1 MQTVLSRLEALRA
14 AIESRLGIAWVLPA
28 IFLCLVAPLG
38 VVLGQITP
46 PGQVA
51 DETVHAIR
59 ADALSR
65 GQVIGHRA
73 RAPAD
78 RGSDPDRPLVAGVN
92 ADAAIF
98 DVANPNYWY
107 HMMTWV
113 YHGGIAD
120 RDWSG
125 ASDQFFEIGPVA
137 AYCPVFY
144 VPAAAAIG
152 VSRAAGAG
160 PLRAF
165 MIARAA
171 HALLYALLGAA
182 ALLLARRGRALL
194 FCVLAFPMSLSLG
207 ASLNED
213 GLLIAT
219 AVLGFALLSGIAP
232 ERGQGRRL
240 LGGAACLTLVCLA
253 KPPYLPMLGV
263 LLLPLPAAWRS
274 RAGRVAL
281 LRRAGLIGACAAPV
295 LVWTLIGQL
304 VASAP
309 LARSPYVPGPL
320 YHGAA
325 GTFAS
330 TDPRAQLGVLLHAPS
345 LMLSLPWRAL
355 VDHDWYVEETIG
367 ILGWLN
373 LRLPGWLLVWWQWA
387 AIASVPAGLLAGAA
401 HARGRLREGV
411 LQSVFVLALFA
422 LAVVA
427 IELSQYLVWTRVG
440 EEAVRGVQGRYFEP
454 LLPMVALLLPLAGRD
469 RTLRVSTLA
478 AAALAWVPAGAAAA
492 TLMFLPPMV
501 VSFFYLH

>member
-1 MQTVLSRLEALRA
+1 MQPVLTFLERLRA
-14 AIESRLGIAWVLPA
+14 AIEARLSIAWVLA
-28 IFLCLVAPLG
+28 AVFLCLVAPLG
-38 VVLGQITP
+38 VMLGQITP

-51 DETVHAIR
+51 DETVHALR

-65 GQVIGHRA
+65 GQIIGHRA
-73 RAPAD
+73 HA
-78 RGSDPDRPLVAGVN
+78 GGDPDLPVVAGIN

-98 DVANPNYWY
+98 DVTNPNYWY

-113 YHGGIAD
+113 YHGGIAS

-125 ASDQFFEIGPVA
+125 AADQFFEIGPVA

-144 VPAAAAIG
+144 APAAAAIG
-152 VSRAAGAG
+152 ISRAAGAG

-165 MIARAA
+165 LVARAVNS
-171 HALLYALLGAA
+171 LLYALIGAT

-207 ASLNED
+207 ASLNQD

-253 KPPYLPMLGV
+253 KPPYLPVLGV
-263 LLLPLPAAWRS
+263 LLLPLPAGWRS

-281 LRRAGLIGACAAPV
+281 LRRAGLIVACAAPV
-295 LVWTLIGQL
+295 LVWTLAGQL

-309 LARSPYVPGPL
+309 LARNPYVPGPL
-320 YHGAA
+320 YHGPADS
-325 GTFAS
+325 FAS
-330 TDPRAQLGVLLHAPS
+330 TDPHAQLGVLLHAPS

-355 VDHDWYVEETIG
+355 VDHEWYVEETIG

-373 LRLPGWLLVWWQWA
+373 LRLPGWLLTWWQWA
-387 AIASVPAGLLAGAA
+387 AIASVPAGLLAGIAQ
-401 HARGRLREGV
+401 ARGRLREGL
-411 LQSVFVLALFA
+411 LQAGFVLVLFA
-422 LAVVA
+422 VAVEA

-440 EEAVRGVQGRYFEP
+440 EDGVRGVQGRYFEP
-454 LLPMVALLLPLAGRD
+454 LLPMAALLLPLTDRD
-469 RTLRVSTLA
+469 RQIRATTLA
-478 AAALAWVPAGAAAA
+478 SALLAWIPAGAAVA
-492 TLMFLPPMV
+492 TLLFLPPMV